1 MFDSTK
7 ELRQLIIDNPDL
19 PLAIFAT
26 EDANGGEYYSVS
38 TEVLWA
44 RITELALYETKLENQ
59 LFEHWESLF
68 LERDDYEDRLRD
80 DLCDEEEYANLSDEE
95 FDKVVEKKLSEIE
108 FTKCI
113 YVCVGN

>member
-1 MFDSTK
+1 MRKLFESTK

-26 EDANGGEYYSVS
+26 EEANNGEYYSIVS

-44 RITELALYETKLENQ
+44 RITEIALYETQ
-59 LFEHWESLF
+59 YDSLF
-68 LERDDYEDRLRD
+68 VERDEYKDRLRD

-95 FDKVVEKKLSEIE
+95 YDKVVEKKLSEIE

-113 YVCVGN
+113 FVCVGN